1 MTSFTQNGR
10 RYTFFFYKQPKF
22 WPAEPQIFENQS
34 NLVSNCRASNRKFL
48 ATWASNPLFC
58 PIFVYFSLI
67 SPKNVSN
74 FIAILSLILGTFDSN
89 SRLNRK
95 MGLLIKKNVYVSLFV
110 SVSLCLCVGAWVG
123 VNESV
128 YVSEDEKWFFF
139 HHLMELPLTTGKIL
153 ILRVQEMFVWLCWC
167 SCHLNSSNQ

>member
-1 MTSFTQNGR
+1 MFCINLIVVHI
-10 RYTFFFYKQPKF
+10 FFYKQAKF

-58 PIFVYFSLI
+58 PIFVYFSLK

-74 FIAILSLILGTFDSN
+74 FIAILSLILGTSDSN

-95 MGLLIKKNVYVSLFV
+95 MGLLIKKMCSLVTVLQRLYCGWRCYKF
-110 SVSLCLCVGAWVG
+110 A
-123 VNESV
+123 
-128 YVSEDEKWFFF
+128 
-139 HHLMELPLTTGKIL
+139 
-153 ILRVQEMFVWLCWC
+153 LRLLHNIW
-167 SCHLNSSNQ
+167 